1 MKKMFKSIFAI
12 VLAFGTLLSVNI
24 EVFAS
29 ENEVI
34 CSHVEISVSE
44 DSIMAS
50 SFVRDYDS
58 LSQNSVHLIC
68 AAYDQDGK
76 LVSCANDYGMNKIL
90 VANLDGMTKAPEGGY
105 ICAYVWDLET
115 NKPISNIAYYENTL
129 DNLGITVMLDG
140 VKFNDF
146 DINKTEYNY
155 KLTAVTADG
164 ESKVNYP
171 VITAYSDKDNTFTY
185 SVQNDY
191 DKKISYLKIMAGKRG
206 KEKINA
212 TPVSNKD
219 VFGYDNAIEK
229 VYKFNWEDPDC
240 QIDRTSNLSELDF
253 EAKKISNQNY
263 LYYESKPALNYYSDI
278 DYIVPEGEVTEV
290 KFNLNWSRTNGL
302 TWIAIKPLN
311 KDTDPDTLVVDK
323 NGNPLN
329 FASSWRS
336 NPGPSAGLDE
346 QGSIIEPK
354 VSNAGAVVFSG
365 GKTGDGFIANKAMG
379 IGNTSTGA
387 IAVYNFYN
395 TYPGT
400 ELTTTYIPKDFENS
414 LYIPSFDD
422 TDTVKEITYT
432 LKLTGPA
439 KIAVWE
445 NGTFT
450 LTDVTNNTAHDAQAL
465 ALDQAVVNSWKGN
478 DTHGARALS
487 AFTIAYLLETGKIT
501 DDEWFVGADGGN
513 HLKWPAYARL
523 KDSPIN
529 VLKSD
534 LDSSY
539 WAVNNSDATV
549 EECRAAWADTSLTYV
564 DNSTVITDYKYL
576 LAGNSSYDFGD
587 APSVKKNFDTF
598 ADDITA
604 IISNRNPYT
613 QNGYGSVLSYNNVID
628 IEGEDYINCQWF
640 NATLPVNTNIH
651 SFVAN
656 RDCEVLVIC
665 GDPICPTGFTM
676 IDTNNMPLIE
686 MWEDPIQGMKNLAV
700 KAVKKG
706 ETVTIDTGNSEKT
719 RFSGLVVFAR
729 PVR

>member
-1 MKKMFKSIFAI
+1 MKKMFKSMLAA
-12 VLAFGTLLSVNI
+12 VLAFGMLLPVNI
-24 EVFAS
+24 AVYAS
-29 ENEVI
+29 ENEVV
-34 CSHVEISVSE
+34 CSHVEISVS
-44 DSIMAS
+44 DGSVMAS

-58 LSQNSVHLIC
+58 SSQNSVHLIC
-68 AAYDQDGK
+68 AAYDRNGK
-76 LVSCANDYGMNKIL
+76 LVSSANDYGMNKIL
-90 VANLDGMTKAPEGGY
+90 AAKLEGMADAPEGGY
-105 ICAYVWDLET
+105 IRAYVWDYKT
-115 NKPISNIAYYENTL
+115 NKPISNIAYYKNTL
-129 DNLGITVMLDG
+129 DNLGITVMLNG
-140 VKFNDF
+140 VRFNDF

-155 KLTAVTADG
+155 NLTAVTADG
-164 ESKVNYP
+164 ESKVNFP
-171 VITAYSDKDNTFTY
+171 VITAASDKDNTFTY
-185 SVQNDY
+185 SVRNDY

-212 TPVSNKD
+212 TPMSNID

-229 VYKFNWEDPDC
+229 VYTFNWENPDY
-240 QIDRTSNLSELDF
+240 QIDRASNLSELDF
-253 EAKKISNQNY
+253 EAKKINNQNY
-263 LYYESKPALNYYSDI
+263 LYYEAKPALNYYSDI
-278 DYIVPEGEVTEV
+278 DYNVPEGDVTEV
-290 KFNLNWSRTNGL
+290 KFNLNFSRTNGF

-311 KDTDPDTLVVDK
+311 EDTDPDTLVADK

-329 FASSWRS
+329 FASSWKS

-346 QGSIIEPK
+346 QGRIIEPK

-379 IGNTSTGA
+379 IGNNSTGA
-387 IAVYNFYN
+387 IAVYNLYD

-400 ELTTTYIPKDFENS
+400 QLTTTYIPKDFENS

-422 TDTVKEITYT
+422 ANTVKDVTYT

-445 NGTFT
+445 NGGFT
-450 LTDVTNNTAHDAQAL
+450 LTDVTNNTARDAQAL
-465 ALDQAVVNSWKGN
+465 ALDKAVVNSWRGN

-487 AFTIAYLLETGKIT
+487 AFTIAYLLETGKIA

-523 KDSPIN
+523 KNSLIS

-539 WAVNNSDATV
+539 WAAKHPNATV
-549 EECRAAWADTSLTYV
+549 EECRTAWADTSLTYV

-576 LAGNSSYDFGD
+576 LAGNSSYDYGD

-604 IISNRNPYT
+604 IISNRNPHN

-640 NATLPVNTNIH
+640 LSTLPVNTNIH

-656 RDCEVLVIC
+656 RDCEVLVIG

-719 RFSGLVVFAR
+719 LYSGLVVFAR